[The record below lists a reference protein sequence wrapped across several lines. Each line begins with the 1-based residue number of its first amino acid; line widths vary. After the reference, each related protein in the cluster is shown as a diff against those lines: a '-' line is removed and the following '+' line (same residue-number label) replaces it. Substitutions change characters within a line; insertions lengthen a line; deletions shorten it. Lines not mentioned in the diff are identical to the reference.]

1 MQASSFTKSRKLL
14 RCSTF
19 QLWAMSCKAVC
30 ITSRFCWLVNSTAKP
45 PTRSTRA
52 NSLNTEGYKR
62 WFSSKDPNCL
72 PKGKSVMI
80 LSTEA
85 SDNGNPPKAAALA
98 RSNCNGPPLRWF
110 LRPREAMFEAAMRSC
125 SGSKSQPIKTPGNHN
140 WKQLSSK
147 IAVLAFVKVRFNKFQ
162 PDKPFLQKKHGAFAS
177 IHQAQITSKLYL
189 KPCCLFLACIRPVER
204 SFTEEHLVTMMPIQ
218 VLLGQFSCFPSLKRN
233 RSVRLLGHTV
243 DPRPH
248 LGGTDPSNVPG
259 PRKLFTMIKL
269 LHPRNDARLCS
280 MDAQTLLLP
289 HVCLVASGWTCQLG
303 LLPMQWLG
311 GGLQESTGG
320 VKT

>member
-72 PKGKSVMI
+72 PKGRSVMI

-85 SDNGNPPKAAALA
+85 SDNGNPPKVAALA

-162 PDKPFLQKKHGAFAS
+162 PDKPFLQKKTWSFCKYPPSTNHIQTLLEAMLLIPGL
-177 IHQAQITSKLYL
+177 HQASWAQLHRGAPGYNDADPGAPPPIFLFSKFE
-189 KPCCLFLACIRPVER
+189 KK
-204 SFTEEHLVTMMPIQ
+204 Q
-218 VLLGQFSCFPSLKRN
+218 VSA
-233 RSVRLLGHTV
+233 T
-243 DPRPH
+243 PRPH
-248 LGGTDPSNVPG
+248 SGSKTTSWGHRSKQ
-259 PRKLFTMIKL
+259 R
-269 LHPRNDARLCS
+269 ARTS
-280 MDAQTLLLP
+280 KTFHDDKTL
-289 HVCLVASGWTCQLG
+289 ASKKWC
-303 LLPMQWLG
+303 
-311 GGLQESTGG
+311 
-320 VKT
+320 